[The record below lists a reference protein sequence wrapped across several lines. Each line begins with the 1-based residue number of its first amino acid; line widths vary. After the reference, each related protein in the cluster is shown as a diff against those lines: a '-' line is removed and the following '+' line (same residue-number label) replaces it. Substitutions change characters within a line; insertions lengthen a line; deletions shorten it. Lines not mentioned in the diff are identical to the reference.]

1 MDVNIFVGIIC
12 CKLAGV
18 GMTMTLWAITLHFYC
33 SDNSFFMYFIC
44 TSKYVFFF
52 WPVLNDE
59 DRSKHSYPFSL
70 CNSHSLLG
78 YWHTDKEPPLC
89 KQLSKHR
96 SLSGVYGFAYVLGNI
111 KLFHC
116 GYKPVWGTVKGFLV
130 YVVCECVSMCVRQS
144 RHQLLDGY
152 WMSSIDIGLK
162 YQNIQPGST
171 ASQ

>member
-18 GMTMTLWAITLHFYC
+18 GMTMSLWAITLHFYC
-33 SDNSFFMYFIC
+33 SDNSFLYILYALLNM
-44 TSKYVFFF
+44 FFS
-52 WPVLNDE
+52 VLNDE
-59 DRSKHSYPFSL
+59 NRSKQSYPFSL

-96 SLSGVYGFAYVLGNI
+96 SLSGAYGFAYVLGNI

-116 GYKPVWGTVKGFLV
+116 GYKPVWGTVKGILV
-130 YVVCECVSMCVRQS
+130 YAMCECVSMCVCQS

-162 YQNIQPGST
+162 YQDIQPGST